1 MHTHIAPTAPT
12 HRTSTAVPAGF
23 RAHLATVT
31 DFLQRLPLPLIQLL
45 FRLAIAA
52 VFLKG
57 GLTKTANWMLTV
69 QLFADE
75 YQVPV
80 LLPEIAAMMSVT
92 FEFGC
97 SILLVLGLA
106 TRLATLPLLGMLAV
120 IQTFVYP
127 NAWSDHLTWG
137 SILLFL
143 CTRGAGALSLDRL
156 LGLEPANPRRE

>member
-1 MHTHIAPTAPT
+1 MHTHIASPAPT
-12 HRTSTAVPAGF
+12 HRISTGVPARF
-23 RAHLATVT
+23 RARLATVT
-31 DFLQRLPLPLIQLL
+31 DFLQRLPLPLLQLL

-75 YQVPV
+75 YQVP
-80 LLPEIAAMMSVT
+80 LLSPEIAAMLSVT

-97 SILLVLGLA
+97 SILLIIGLA

-143 CTRGAGALSLDRL
+143 LTRGGGAFALDRL
-156 LGLEPANPRRE
+156 LGLEPASSHQE